1 MIAYRHN
8 PVAARFTPKS
18 RKAAIRRDPRP
29 RLENPCGEAS
39 APDQTVMDRIA
50 LLIRSGQIGE
60 ANFGRM
66 ATRDPNLVGDLY
78 AGRRVRAGTL
88 SRIMATLDRLEGGA
102 HE

>member
-8 PVAARFTPKS
+8 HAAAQFSPKP

-29 RLENPCGEAS
+29 RLEHPKGKAS
-39 APDQTVMDRIA
+39 ALDQAVIDRIA
-50 LLIRSGQIGE
+50 LLVRSGQPGE
-60 ANFGRM
+60 ADLGRM
-66 ATRDPNLVGDLY
+66 VNRDPNLVGDLY